1 MEKVVR
7 LSEPTKELA
16 TRLLSEVGFKERLV
30 GVTMHPKAGNIGA
43 SIYSFEEAA
52 NLLHYDAGD
61 LRIRGTGSIGYID
74 LYDLQKWVGGVYG
87 DKELAETIGEKI
99 KEGSSYKEQVEAIK
113 PLMEQRL
120 RQCKKIV
127 GVDTEA

>member
-1 MEKVVR
+1 MKYFAASS
-7 LSEPTKELA
+7 LSPL
-16 TRLLSEVGFKERLV
+16 
-30 GVTMHPKAGNIGA
+30 
-43 SIYSFEEAA
+43 
-52 NLLHYDAGD
+52 
-61 LRIRGTGSIGYID
+61 GS
-74 LYDLQKWVGGVYG
+74 LYDLDELQKWVGEVYG

-120 RQCKKIV
+120 RQCERIV